1 MFNSGRARPERG
13 IMQETNPREAAEQA
27 RFQSAMQASID
38 RLHET
43 ARGTVGDSLSFRLID
58 CSAKERAYTL
68 RASTAE
74 WMRNVNHTLHGGM
87 CAAVLDQAMGFAA
100 YCAMPAPGIAPTIQ
114 LQVNYLRAI
123 PVGED
128 VNVRMRVVSA
138 TKHLIHITAEAWTG
152 ENEGRTCLTASATY
166 FFRAADAA
174 APTRTD

>member
-13 IMQETNPREAAEQA
+13 LMQEMNPREAAEQA

-58 CSAKERAYTL
+58 CSAKEHAY
-68 RASTAE
+68 
-74 WMRNVNHTLHGGM
+74 
-87 CAAVLDQAMGFAA
+87 
-100 YCAMPAPGIAPTIQ
+100 TIQ